1 MYMCVNIIL
10 CVYSNKPHT
19 SLVTRIQPF
28 IHICIWRYTLSYTCI
43 CQCEFIFFMGRKF
56 FPYVFLFL
64 LELSFIVVLAE
75 ETNKMTISVVT
86 YIMVMLMVTVL
97 ITGRRVS
104 L

>member
-1 MYMCVNIIL
+1 
-10 CVYSNKPHT
+10 
-19 SLVTRIQPF
+19 
-28 IHICIWRYTLSYTCI
+28 
-43 CQCEFIFFMGRKF
+43 MGRKF